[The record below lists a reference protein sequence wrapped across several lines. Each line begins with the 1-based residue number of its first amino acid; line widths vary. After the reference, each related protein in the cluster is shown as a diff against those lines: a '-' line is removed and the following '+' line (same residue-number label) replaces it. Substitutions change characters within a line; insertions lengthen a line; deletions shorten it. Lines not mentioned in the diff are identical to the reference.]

1 MKHQSISRWL
11 SQLGLPQY
19 CAALEQ
25 EYDGVEDLLHL
36 SEYDL
41 LDLGVHNHLH
51 RLHLLTSLRLLQE
64 RERRREWRMMAEGR
78 FASLPRSLHAHHSLE
93 GVTSHTGVPSPSLGV
108 PSSTTYS
115 SRRLQASLAT
125 SMDLHSPRTGVP
137 PGQSS
142 GVPELSTTS
151 YHQIS
156 IHGTMPRRKR
166 GGTNLT
172 QGLNYTWDPRANQ
185 THPSVCGKKERAPG
199 HIHQPLT
206 SPLVQN
212 IIDDFQG
219 FREPAAGLDATV
231 DYVKF
236 SRDHFILDCPSEKLR
251 KELEEELKMNCEEPR
266 SHAWYHGAIPRQVAE
281 NLVQRD
287 GDFLIRDSLSI
298 PGSYV
303 LTCQWRNAA
312 QHFKINKKVVMLNE
326 AYSRVEYR
334 LEREG
339 FDSVPALIR
348 YYVGNRK
355 PVSQVVGAIIFQPIN
370 RSLPLRCLEEKYGL
384 SSTHRE
390 ALLAQERRSQKRLS
404 LNITNG
410 HAHDNAHDGTHC
422 HDNCMSRSSQLR
434 LKDRCGS
441 QPASLNQVQERR
453 RPLKAHQSESFLPL
467 GSKPQAQ
474 QSPDPLLPSPNPKS
488 PVFRTGSEP
497 VLSPSVPRRSAEIL
511 AGQAIRGS
519 DSQLCPKPPPKPSKV
534 PLSRLPHS
542 ACFRPLVPSSI
553 TSSTSTSTSS
563 SNHTH
568 ASSSVAAPSLDS
580 LTCGETPSGR
590 RSGGPPVP
598 PLKPLKFHHQLT
610 PADSHSSVLSPP
622 DPALYPDSVTL
633 TGRTERL
640 QPSPADLRSCS
651 PREWEEPSLPNSIT
665 DNEHQ
670 PPLCS
675 YVERLKREGEGG
687 RKVNGG
693 GEVEARGRRGLD
705 RSSYH
710 HAIAALENTSED
722 EEEEEDARRVRE
734 EEEEDGDKDRSS
746 FQRPVVETESAFR
759 PAEFG
764 SRLLPPE
771 NKPLEMVV
779 LKRAKELV
787 LTHNHHSIA
796 KHLLIADCQV
806 ARILG
811 VTADLKGQMG
821 VASGLE
827 LVTLPHGRQLRLDL
841 MERHHTMAIGV
852 AVDILGCTGSV
863 DERASTLNRII
874 LVAVELKDTVGDLFA
889 FTALMKALDMQQI
902 SRLEETWTT
911 LRRNYTQTAISYEKI
926 LKPFYKNLY
935 EGTASSPAVVCVP
948 LLLPLLTLMERP
960 SIMSE
965 GAELWETS
973 DQGCDIMLRHL
984 ESARD
989 VAHNAQ
995 SYTANAQK
1003 ILQGFQVDDDLL
1015 EVFKTDF
1022 QLRLLWGSRGA
1033 SVNQSDRYNKF
1044 NLILTALSRK
1054 LEPPPKTQTLI

>member
-1 MKHQSISRWL
+1 
-11 SQLGLPQY
+11 
-19 CAALEQ
+19 
-25 EYDGVEDLLHL
+25 
-36 SEYDL
+36 
-41 LDLGVHNHLH
+41 
-51 RLHLLTSLRLLQE
+51 
-64 RERRREWRMMAEGR
+64 MMAEGR
-78 FASLPRSLHAHHSLE
+78 FASLPRSLHAHHTLE
-93 GVTSHTGVPSPSLGV
+93 GGTTHPGVNSPSLGV
-108 PSSTTYS
+108 PTSSTYS
-115 SRRLQASLAT
+115 SRKLQASLAS
-125 SMDLHSPRTGVP
+125 SMDLLSSRPGLP
-137 PGQSS
+137 PGQGS
-142 GVPELSTTS
+142 GLSELPAAA
-151 YHQIS
+151 YQPVS
-156 IHGTMPRRKR
+156 IHGTLPRRKR
-166 GGTNLT
+166 GGNNLAH
-172 QGLNYTWDPRANQ
+172 GNYTWDPRANHTQ
-185 THPSVCGKKERAPG
+185 PLVCGNLSLTPG
-199 HIHQPLT
+199 HIHKPLT

-212 IIDDFQG
+212 IIDDFHG
-219 FREPAAGLDATV
+219 YREPAAGPDATV

-236 SRDHFILDCPSEKLR
+236 SRDQFILDCPSEKLR
-251 KELEEELKMNCEEPR
+251 RELEEELKMNSEEPR

-384 SSTHRE
+384 SSYHRE
-390 ALLAQERRSQKRLS
+390 ALMVQERRSQKRLS

-410 HAHDNAHDGTHC
+410 HTQDNTHAVHDSTHC
-422 HDNCMSRSSQLR
+422 QDNGMGRGSQLR

-467 GSKPQAQ
+467 GSKPQSQ
-474 QSPDPLLPSPNPKS
+474 QPPDPLLPSPNPKS

-497 VLSPSVPRRSAEIL
+497 ALSPSFPRRSAEPL

-534 PLSRLPHS
+534 PLARLPRS
-542 ACFRPLVPSSI
+542 PCLQPLVPPS
-553 TSSTSTSTSS
+553 SS
-563 SNHTH
+563 SNHTDPSS
-568 ASSSVAAPSLDS
+568 ASSVFAAPALDS
-580 LTCGETPSGR
+580 RSVETPSSVW
-590 RSGGPPVP
+590 RSGVTTGPPAP
-598 PLKPLKFHHQLT
+598 PAKPLKFHHQLL
-610 PADSHSSVLSPP
+610 PADSHSPSSSVVSPP
-622 DPALYPDSVTL
+622 ELVQYLDSEAL
-633 TGRTERL
+633 TGWTERL

-651 PREWEEPSLPNSIT
+651 PLEWEEPNLPSSIT
-665 DNEHQ
+665 DNALELQ

-675 YVERLKREGEGG
+675 YVERLRREGEGG
-687 RKVNGG
+687 REDE
-693 GEVEARGRRGLD
+693 GEEKEVGGRRGLD

-710 HAIAALENTSED
+710 HAIAALENTSE
-722 EEEEEDARRVRE
+722 EEEEDAGRE
-734 EEEEDGDKDRSS
+734 EEDKRKDKERSS
-746 FQRPVVETESAFR
+746 FQRPVIETESTFR

-779 LKRAKELV
+779 LKRAKEL
-787 LTHNHHSIA
+787 LLSHNHHSIA
-796 KHLLIADCQV
+796 RHLLIADCQV

-811 VTADLKGQMG
+811 VTPDLKGQMG
-821 VASGLE
+821 VSSGLE

-874 LVAVELKDTVGDLFA
+874 LVALELKDTVGDLFA
-889 FTALMKALDMQQI
+889 FTALMKALDLPQI

-911 LRRNYTQTAISYEKI
+911 LRRNYTQTAISYEKT

-935 EGTASSPAVVCVP
+935 EGTASSPPVVCVP
-948 LLLPLLTLMERP
+948 LLLPLLILMERP
-960 SIMSE
+960 TVTPE

-984 ESARD
+984 EAARD

-995 SYTANAQK
+995 SHTANAQK
-1003 ILQGFQVDDDLL
+1003 ILQGFQIDEDLL

>member
-1 MKHQSISRWL
+1 MSERCNLKAL
-11 SQLGLPQY
+11 T
-19 CAALEQ
+19 AALCC
-25 EYDGVEDLLHL
+25 
-36 SEYDL
+36 
-41 LDLGVHNHLH
+41 
-51 RLHLLTSLRLLQE
+51 
-64 RERRREWRMMAEGR
+64 
-78 FASLPRSLHAHHSLE
+78 F
-93 GVTSHTGVPSPSLGV
+93 
-108 PSSTTYS
+108 
-115 SRRLQASLAT
+115 
-125 SMDLHSPRTGVP
+125 
-137 PGQSS
+137 
-142 GVPELSTTS
+142 
-151 YHQIS
+151 YH
-156 IHGTMPRRKR
+156 K
-166 GGTNLT
+166 N
-172 QGLNYTWDPRANQ
+172 
-185 THPSVCGKKERAPG
+185 SVINA
-199 HIHQPLT
+199 
-206 SPLVQN
+206 
-212 IIDDFQG
+212 
-219 FREPAAGLDATV
+219 
-231 DYVKF
+231 KF
-236 SRDHFILDCPSEKLR
+236 SRDQFILDCPSEKLR
-251 KELEEELKMNCEEPR
+251 RELEEELKMNCEEPR

-287 GDFLIRDSLSI
+287 GDFLIRDSLSS

-370 RSLPLRCLEEKYGL
+370 RGLPLRCLEEKYGL
-384 SSTHRE
+384 SSNHRE
-390 ALLAQERRSQKRLS
+390 VGLMAQERRSQKRLS

-410 HAHDNAHDGTHC
+410 HTHDNTHTVHDSTHSQ
-422 HDNCMSRSSQLR
+422 DNGLVRGNQLR

-467 GSKPQAQ
+467 GSKPQPQ
-474 QSPDPLLPSPNPKS
+474 QSPEALLPSPSPKS

-497 VLSPSVPRRSAEIL
+497 VLSPSFPRRSVEPL

-534 PLSRLPHS
+534 PLARLARSP
-542 ACFRPLVPSSI
+542 CLQPLVPLSSSSSL
-553 TSSTSTSTSS
+553 TDSSTTS
-563 SNHTH
+563 
-568 ASSSVAAPSLDS
+568 PSLATPPLDS
-580 LTCGETPSGR
+580 TCLDTAGSSW
-590 RSGGPPVP
+590 RSGAATGPPVP
-598 PLKPLKFHHQLT
+598 PVKPPKFQHQLL
-610 PADSHSSVLSPP
+610 PADSHSSSTSVVSPA
-622 DPALYPDSVTL
+622 DSVQYPDSEVIV
-633 TGRTERL
+633 GRTERL

-651 PREWEEPSLPNSIT
+651 PLEWQQSSSPHLIT
-665 DNEHQ
+665 DHNNDLQ
-670 PPLCS
+670 LPLCS
-675 YVERLKREGEGG
+675 YVERLKREGE
-687 RKVNGG
+687 RG
-693 GEVEARGRRGLD
+693 GEEDREENDEGGRRGLD

-710 HAIAALENTSED
+710 HAIAALENTSE
-722 EEEEEDARRVRE
+722 EEEEDAGRE
-734 EEEEDGDKDRSS
+734 EESSELKSCS
-746 FQRPVVETESAFR
+746 FQRPIIETETTFR

-779 LKRAKELV
+779 LKKAKEL
-787 LTHNHHSIA
+787 LLSHNHHSIA
-796 KHLLIADCQV
+796 RHLLMADCQV

-811 VTADLKGQMG
+811 VTPELKGQMG
-821 VASGLE
+821 VSSGLE

-863 DERASTLNRII
+863 EERASTLNRII
-874 LVAVELKDTVGDLFA
+874 LVAMELKDTVGDLFA
-889 FTALMKALDMQQI
+889 FTALMKALDLPQI

-911 LRRNYTQTAISYEKI
+911 LRRNFTQTAINYEKV

-935 EGTASSPAVVCVP
+935 EGSASSPAVVCVP

-960 SIMSE
+960 SITPE

-984 ESARD
+984 EAARS

-995 SYTANAQK
+995 SYTDHAQA
-1003 ILQGFQVDDDLL
+1003 ILQGFQCDDDLL

-1033 SVNQSDRYNKF
+1033 AVNQSDRYNKF

>member
-1 MKHQSISRWL
+1 
-11 SQLGLPQY
+11 
-19 CAALEQ
+19 
-25 EYDGVEDLLHL
+25 
-36 SEYDL
+36 
-41 LDLGVHNHLH
+41 
-51 RLHLLTSLRLLQE
+51 
-64 RERRREWRMMAEGR
+64 MMAEGR
-78 FASLPRSLHAHHSLE
+78 FASLPRSLHTHHALGGGTAHS
-93 GVTSHTGVPSPSLGV
+93 VTGPTLGSPGIG
-108 PSSTTYS
+108 TCS
-115 SRRLQASLAT
+115 SRRLQASLAS
-125 SMDLHSPRTGVP
+125 SMDLLSTKPGLP
-137 PGQSS
+137 PGQ
-142 GVPELSTTS
+142 GPGLSDLPTAT
-151 YHQIS
+151 HQPVS
-156 IHGTMPRRKR
+156 IHGTLPRRKK
-166 GGTNLT
+166 GGTNAIP
-172 QGLNYTWDPRANQ
+172 GNYTWDHRANYMQSRVCGNMSLAPGQ
-185 THPSVCGKKERAPG
+185 TH
-199 HIHQPLT
+199 QPMT

-212 IIDDFQG
+212 IIDDFHG
-219 FREPAAGLDATV
+219 YREPAAALDATV

-236 SRDHFILDCPSEKLR
+236 SRDQFILDCPSEKLR
-251 KELEEELKMNCEEPR
+251 RELEEELKMNCEEPR

-287 GDFLIRDSLSI
+287 GDFLVRDSLSS

-355 PVSQVVGAIIFQPIN
+355 SVSQVIGAIIFQPIN
-370 RSLPLRCLEEKYGL
+370 RALPLRCLEEKYGL
-384 SSTHRE
+384 SGNHRE
-390 ALLAQERRSQKRLS
+390 AGLTAQERRSQKRLS

-410 HAHDNAHDGTHC
+410 HSHDNKHNAHDGSHC
-422 HDNCMSRSSQLR
+422 QDNGVARSNQLR

-467 GSKPQAQ
+467 GSKPQLP
-474 QSPDPLLPSPNPKS
+474 QSPDSLLPSPNPKS

-497 VLSPSVPRRSAEIL
+497 ALSPSVPRRSAEYL
-511 AGQAIRGS
+511 TGQAIRGS

-534 PLSRLPHS
+534 PLARLPRS
-542 ACFRPLVPSSI
+542 PCLQPLVPP
-553 TSSTSTSTSS
+553 SSTSSS
-563 SNHTH
+563 SNHTDSCST
-568 ASSSVAAPSLDS
+568 SSSGFNAPPLDS
-580 LTCGETPSGR
+580 EETQSSTR
-590 RSGGPPVP
+590 RTGNAAGPPVP
-598 PLKPLKFHHQLT
+598 PLKPQKFQYHLL
-610 PADSHSSVLSPP
+610 PPDSHSSSSSVVSPDQYP
-622 DPALYPDSVTL
+622 DPEVS
-633 TGRTERL
+633 TGQTERL
-640 QPSPADLRSCS
+640 QPSPAELRSYS
-651 PREWEEPSLPNSIT
+651 PMRWDETTPDHGSDL
-665 DNEHQ
+665 Q
-670 PPLCS
+670 PCS
-675 YVERLKREGEGG
+675 YVERLKRDGEGD
-687 RKVNGG
+687 
-693 GEVEARGRRGLD
+693 EAVGRRGLD

-710 HAIAALENTSED
+710 HAIAALENTSE
-722 EEEEEDARRVRE
+722 EEEDDIGRDG
-734 EEEEDGDKDRSS
+734 EEEDEDERKEKGGSS
-746 FQRPVVETESAFR
+746 FQRPVIETESAFR

-764 SRLLPPE
+764 SRLLPTE

-779 LKRAKELV
+779 LKRAKEL
-787 LTHNHHSIA
+787 LLSHDHQSIA
-796 KHLLIADCQV
+796 KHLLMADCLV
-806 ARILG
+806 GRILG
-811 VTADLKGQMG
+811 VTPELKGQMG

-863 DERASTLNRII
+863 EERASTLNRII
-874 LVAVELKDTVGDLFA
+874 LVAMELKDAVGDLFA
-889 FTALMKALDMQQI
+889 FTALMKALDLPQI

-911 LRRNYTQTAISYEKI
+911 LRRNFTQTAINYEKI

-935 EGTASSPAVVCVP
+935 EGTASCPLVVCVP

-960 SIMSE
+960 SITPE

-984 ESARD
+984 EAARD
-989 VAHNAQ
+989 VAQNSQ
-995 SYTANAQK
+995 GYTANAQEV
-1003 ILQGFQVDDDLL
+1003 LQGFECDEDLL

-1033 SVNQSDRYNKF
+1033 AVNQSDRYNKF

>member
-19 CAALEQ
+19 CTALEQ

-41 LDLGVHNHLH
+41 LELGVHNHLH

-64 RERRREWRMMAEGR
+64 RERRRELRMMAEGR
-78 FASLPRSLHAHHSLE
+78 FASLPRSLHAHHALA
-93 GVTSHTGVPSPSLGV
+93 GCPAHPGVPTSSLGG
-108 PSSTTYS
+108 PTSSTCS
-115 SRRLQASLAT
+115 SRRLQASLAS
-125 SMDLHSPRTGVP
+125 SMDLLSSRPGFP
-137 PGQSS
+137 PGQGS
-142 GVPELSTTS
+142 VPSEMDPAA
-151 YHQIS
+151 YQPIS
-156 IHGTMPRRKR
+156 IHGTLPRRKR
-166 GGTNLT
+166 GGANLAR
-172 QGLNYTWDPRANQ
+172 GNYTWDPKANHKQ
-185 THPSVCGKKERAPG
+185 PLFCSNTSLAPG
-199 HIHQPLT
+199 HIHQPMA
-206 SPLVQN
+206 SSLVQN
-212 IIDDFQG
+212 IIDDFHG
-219 FREPAAGLDATV
+219 YREPAAGPDATV

-236 SRDHFILDCPSEKLR
+236 SRDQFILDCPSEKLR
-251 KELEEELKMNCEEPR
+251 RELEEELKMNCEEPR
-266 SHAWYHGAIPRQVAE
+266 SHAWYHGAIPRQVGE

-287 GDFLIRDSLSI
+287 GDFLIRDSLSS

-370 RSLPLRCLEEKYGL
+370 RGLPLRCLEEKYGL
-384 SSTHRE
+384 SGNHRE
-390 ALLAQERRSQKRLS
+390 AGLMAQERRSQKRLS

-410 HAHDNAHDGTHC
+410 HAHDNAHAVHDGTHC
-422 HDNCMSRSSQLR
+422 QDDGSARGSQLR
-434 LKDRCGS
+434 PKDRCGS

-467 GSKPQAQ
+467 GSKAPPLH
-474 QSPDPLLPSPNPKS
+474 SPDPLLSSPKS

-497 VLSPSVPRRSAEIL
+497 LLSPSVPRRSAELL

-534 PLSRLPHS
+534 PLARLPRS
-542 ACFRPLVPSSI
+542 PGLQPLVPFSC
-553 TSSTSTSTSS
+553 S
-563 SNHTH
+563 SNFTD
-568 ASSSVAAPSLDS
+568 SSPPIFAVPPLDS
-580 LTCGETPSGR
+580 TCVETPGSSWNGA
-590 RSGGPPVP
+590 PPVP
-598 PLKPLKFHHQLT
+598 PAKPLKFQHQLLL
-610 PADSHSSVLSPP
+610 ADPHSSSFSSSSFSSSSGLL
-622 DPALYPDSVTL
+622 PAEGAQYPDSEAI
-633 TGRTERL
+633 TGRTDRL
-640 QPSPADLRSCS
+640 QPSPADRRSCS
-651 PREWEEPSLPNSIT
+651 PLEWQQPNLIT
-665 DNEHQ
+665 DHEPGLQ
-670 PPLCS
+670 LCS
-675 YVERLKREGEGG
+675 YVERLKREGERG
-687 RKVNGG
+687 REED
-693 GEVEARGRRGLD
+693 GEEKAAGGRRGLD

-710 HAIAALENTSED
+710 HAIAALENTSE
-722 EEEEEDARRVRE
+722 EEEEDAGRE
-734 EEEEDGDKDRSS
+734 KKQKEAKERSG

-759 PAEFG
+759 PAEFE
-764 SRLLPPE
+764 SRLLPAE

-779 LKRAKELV
+779 LKRAKEL
-787 LTHNHHSIA
+787 LLKHNHHSIA
-796 KHLLIADCQV
+796 RHLLMADCQV
-806 ARILG
+806 ARILA
-811 VTADLKGQMG
+811 VTPEVKGQMG
-821 VASGLE
+821 VSSGLE

-874 LVAVELKDTVGDLFA
+874 LVAMELKDTVGDLFA
-889 FTALMKALDMQQI
+889 FTALMKALDLPQI
-902 SRLEETWTT
+902 VRLEETWTT
-911 LRRNYTQTAISYEKI
+911 LRRNFTQTAIGYEKI

-935 EGTASSPAVVCVP
+935 EGAASSPAVVCVP

-960 SIMSE
+960 SITPE

-973 DQGCDIMLRHL
+973 DQGCDIMVRHL
-984 ESARD
+984 EAARD

-995 SYTANAQK
+995 SYTANAQE
-1003 ILQGFQVDDDLL
+1003 ILQGFQCDDDLL

-1022 QLRLLWGSRGA
+1022 HLRLLWGSRGA
-1033 SVNQSDRYNKF
+1033 AVNQSDRYNKF
-1044 NLILTALSRK
+1044 SLILTALSRK
-1054 LEPPPKTQTLI
+1054 LEPPSKTQTLI

>member
-1 MKHQSISRWL
+1 
-11 SQLGLPQY
+11 
-19 CAALEQ
+19 
-25 EYDGVEDLLHL
+25 
-36 SEYDL
+36 
-41 LDLGVHNHLH
+41 
-51 RLHLLTSLRLLQE
+51 
-64 RERRREWRMMAEGR
+64 MMAEGR
-78 FASLPRSLHAHHSLE
+78 FASLPRSLHAHHTL
-93 GVTSHTGVPSPSLGV
+93 GRGTAHPGGPSTSLGV
-108 PSSTTYS
+108 PSSSSTCS
-115 SRRLQASLAT
+115 SRRLQASLTT
-125 SMDLHSPRTGVP
+125 SMDLLSSRPGLP
-137 PGQSS
+137 PGSS
-142 GVPELSTTS
+142 LSELPTAA
-151 YHQIS
+151 YQPIS
-156 IHGTMPRRKR
+156 IHGTLPRRKR
-166 GGTNLT
+166 GGVNLT
-172 QGLNYTWDPRANQ
+172 HGNYTWDPRANHTQ
-185 THPSVCGKKERAPG
+185 PILCGNTSLAPG
-199 HIHQPLT
+199 HVHQPMT
-206 SPLVQN
+206 SPLVQT
-212 IIDDFQG
+212 IIDDFHG
-219 FREPAAGLDATV
+219 YREPAASLDATV

-236 SRDHFILDCPSEKLR
+236 SRDQFILDCPSEKLR

-287 GDFLIRDSLSI
+287 GDFLIRDSLSS

-326 AYSRVEYR
+326 PYSRVEYR

-339 FDSVPALIR
+339 FDNVPALIR

-370 RSLPLRCLEEKYGL
+370 RGLPLRCLEEKYGL
-384 SSTHRE
+384 SGNHRE
-390 ALLAQERRSQKRLS
+390 AGLMAQERRSQQRLS
-404 LNITNG
+404 LNISNG
-410 HAHDNAHDGTHC
+410 HTHDNTHTVHDSTHC
-422 HDNCMSRSSQLR
+422 QDNGMGRGSHLR

-453 RPLKAHQSESFLPL
+453 RPLKAHQSESYLPL
-467 GSKPQAQ
+467 RSKPQPQ
-474 QSPDPLLPSPNPKS
+474 QPPDPLRPSPNPKS

-497 VLSPSVPRRSAEIL
+497 ALSPSVPRRSAELL

-534 PLSRLPHS
+534 PLARLARLPRS
-542 ACFRPLVPSSI
+542 PCFQPLVPPS
-553 TSSTSTSTSS
+553 SS
-563 SNHTH
+563 SNLTD
-568 ASSSVAAPSLDS
+568 STSPRLTAPPLDS
-580 LTCGETPSGR
+580 TCVETLGSAW
-590 RSGGPPVP
+590 RSGATTGPPVP
-598 PLKPLKFHHQLT
+598 PVKPLKLQHQLL
-610 PADSHSSVLSPP
+610 PADSHSCSSSVASP
-622 DPALYPDSVTL
+622 AELVQDSDSEAE
-633 TGRTERL
+633 TGWTERL

-651 PREWEEPSLPNSIT
+651 PLEWEESKHKPTT
-665 DNEHQ
+665 DAELQPQ

-675 YVERLKREGEGG
+675 YVERLRREGEGG
-687 RKVNGG
+687 REE
-693 GEVEARGRRGLD
+693 GEEKEAAGRRGLD

-710 HAIAALENTSED
+710 HAIAALENTSE
-722 EEEEEDARRVRE
+722 EEEEEEVEDKRRER
-734 EEEEDGDKDRSS
+734 KRSS
-746 FQRPVVETESAFR
+746 FQRPVIETESTFR

-779 LKRAKELV
+779 LKRAKEL
-787 LTHNHHSIA
+787 LLSHNHHSIA
-796 KHLLIADCQV
+796 RHLLMADCQV

-811 VTADLKGQMG
+811 VTPELEGQMG
-821 VASGLE
+821 VSSGLE

-863 DERASTLNRII
+863 EERASTLNRII
-874 LVAVELKDTVGDLFA
+874 LVALELKDTVGDLFA
-889 FTALMKALDMQQI
+889 FTALMKALDLPQI

-911 LRRNYTQTAISYEKI
+911 LRRNYTQTAISYEKT

-935 EGTASSPAVVCVP
+935 EGTASSPPVVCIP
-948 LLLPLLTLMERP
+948 LLMPLLTLMERP
-960 SIMSE
+960 SITPE
-965 GAELWETS
+965 GVELWETS

-984 ESARD
+984 EAARD

-995 SYTANAQK
+995 SHTANAQT
-1003 ILQGFQVDDDLL
+1003 ILQGFLCDEDLL

-1054 LEPPPKTQTLI
+1054 LEPLPKTQTLI

>member
-1 MKHQSISRWL
+1 
-11 SQLGLPQY
+11 
-19 CAALEQ
+19 
-25 EYDGVEDLLHL
+25 
-36 SEYDL
+36 
-41 LDLGVHNHLH
+41 
-51 RLHLLTSLRLLQE
+51 
-64 RERRREWRMMAEGR
+64 MMAEGR
-78 FASLPRSLHAHHSLE
+78 FASLPRSLHAHHTLGGGSA
-93 GVTSHTGVPSPSLGV
+93 HPGV
-108 PSSTTYS
+108 PSSSLGVSSSGTCS
-115 SRRLQASLAT
+115 SRRLQASLAS
-125 SMDLHSPRTGVP
+125 SMDLLSSRPGFP
-137 PGQSS
+137 PGSS
-142 GVPELSTTS
+142 GSLSELPASS
-151 YHQIS
+151 YQQIS
-156 IHGTMPRRKR
+156 IHGTLPRRKK
-166 GGTNLT
+166 GGANITH
-172 QGLNYTWDPRANQ
+172 GNYTWDPRANHMQ
-185 THPSVCGKKERAPG
+185 PILAPG
-199 HIHQPLT
+199 HVNKPLT

-212 IIDDFQG
+212 IIDDFHG
-219 FREPAAGLDATV
+219 YREPAAGLDATV

-236 SRDHFILDCPSEKLR
+236 SRDQFILDCPSEKLR
-251 KELEEELKMNCEEPR
+251 RELEEELKMNCEEPR

-303 LTCQWRNAA
+303 LTSQWRNAA

-334 LEREG
+334 LDREG

-370 RSLPLRCLEEKYGL
+370 RALPLRCLEEKYGL
-384 SSTHRE
+384 SGNHRE
-390 ALLAQERRSQKRLS
+390 AAGFMAQERRSQKRLS

-410 HAHDNAHDGTHC
+410 HTHDNTHNVQDGTHC
-422 HDNCMSRSSQLR
+422 RENGTSRGSQLR

-453 RPLKAHQSESFLPL
+453 RPLKAHQSESYLPL
-467 GSKPQAQ
+467 GSKPQPQ
-474 QSPDPLLPSPNPKS
+474 QSPDPLLTSPSPKS

-497 VLSPSVPRRSAEIL
+497 VLSPSVARRSAEPL

-534 PLSRLPHS
+534 PLARLPRS
-542 ACFRPLVPSSI
+542 PCLQPLLPPSSSSHLSDS
-553 TSSTSTSTSS
+553 SSTSSRLTASPLDSS
-563 SNHTH
+563 CVDIWKS
-568 ASSSVAAPSLDS
+568 AAP
-580 LTCGETPSGR
+580 
-590 RSGGPPVP
+590 GGPPVP
-598 PLKPLKFHHQLT
+598 PVKSLKFQHQLLS
-610 PADSHSSVLSPP
+610 ADPLSSFSSVENPE
-622 DPALYPDSVTL
+622 PAWTD
-633 TGRTERL
+633 RL
-640 QPSPADLRSCS
+640 QPSPADTRSCS
-651 PREWEEPSLPNSIT
+651 PLEYGESISPNPVI
-665 DNEHQ
+665 DALHLQ

-675 YVERLKREGEGG
+675 YVERLRREGEGG
-687 RKVNGG
+687 REE
-693 GEVEARGRRGLD
+693 GEEKEAVGKRGLD

-710 HAIAALENTSED
+710 HAIAALEYTSED
-722 EEEEEDARRVRE
+722 EEEDAGRDKEEVEGEAKGRE
-734 EEEEDGDKDRSS
+734 SKRSS
-746 FQRPVVETESAFR
+746 FQRPVVETESTFQ

-764 SRLLPPE
+764 SRLLPAE

-779 LKRAKELV
+779 LKRAKEL
-787 LTHNHHSIA
+787 LLKHNHQSIA
-796 KHLLIADCQV
+796 RHLLLADCQV

-811 VTADLKGQMG
+811 VTPELKGQMG

-874 LVAVELKDTVGDLFA
+874 LVALELKDTVGDLFA
-889 FTALMKALDMQQI
+889 FTALMKALDLPQI

-911 LRRNYTQTAISYEKI
+911 LRRNFTQTAISYEKI

-935 EGTASSPAVVCVP
+935 EGTASSPPVVCVP

-960 SIMSE
+960 SITPE

-984 ESARD
+984 EAARD

-995 SYTANAQK
+995 SYTTNAQK
-1003 ILQGFQVDDDLL
+1003 LLHEFQSDEDLL

-1054 LEPPPKTQTLI
+1054 LEPPPTTQTVI

>member
-1 MKHQSISRWL
+1 MSERCNLKTL
-11 SQLGLPQY
+11 T
-19 CAALEQ
+19 AALCC
-25 EYDGVEDLLHL
+25 
-36 SEYDL
+36 
-41 LDLGVHNHLH
+41 
-51 RLHLLTSLRLLQE
+51 
-64 RERRREWRMMAEGR
+64 
-78 FASLPRSLHAHHSLE
+78 F
-93 GVTSHTGVPSPSLGV
+93 
-108 PSSTTYS
+108 
-115 SRRLQASLAT
+115 
-125 SMDLHSPRTGVP
+125 
-137 PGQSS
+137 
-142 GVPELSTTS
+142 
-151 YHQIS
+151 YH
-156 IHGTMPRRKR
+156 K
-166 GGTNLT
+166 N
-172 QGLNYTWDPRANQ
+172 
-185 THPSVCGKKERAPG
+185 SVITA
-199 HIHQPLT
+199 
-206 SPLVQN
+206 
-212 IIDDFQG
+212 
-219 FREPAAGLDATV
+219 
-231 DYVKF
+231 KF
-236 SRDHFILDCPSEKLR
+236 SRDQFILDCPSEKLR
-251 KELEEELKMNCEEPR
+251 RELEEELKMNSEEPR

-384 SSTHRE
+384 SSYHRE
-390 ALLAQERRSQKRLS
+390 ALMVQERRSQKRLS

-410 HAHDNAHDGTHC
+410 HTQDNTHAVHDSTHC
-422 HDNCMSRSSQLR
+422 QDNGMGRGSQLR

-467 GSKPQAQ
+467 GSKPQSQ
-474 QSPDPLLPSPNPKS
+474 QPPDPLLPSPNPKS

-497 VLSPSVPRRSAEIL
+497 ALSPSFPRRSAEPL

-534 PLSRLPHS
+534 PLARLPRS
-542 ACFRPLVPSSI
+542 PCLQPLVPPS
-553 TSSTSTSTSS
+553 SS
-563 SNHTH
+563 SNHTDPSS
-568 ASSSVAAPSLDS
+568 ASSVFAAPALDS
-580 LTCGETPSGR
+580 RSVETPSSVW
-590 RSGGPPVP
+590 RSGVTTGPPAP
-598 PLKPLKFHHQLT
+598 PAKPLKFHHQLL
-610 PADSHSSVLSPP
+610 PADSHSPSSSVVSPP
-622 DPALYPDSVTL
+622 ELVQYLDSEAL
-633 TGRTERL
+633 TGWTERL

-651 PREWEEPSLPNSIT
+651 PLEWEEPNLPSSIT
-665 DNEHQ
+665 DNALELQ

-675 YVERLKREGEGG
+675 YVERLRREGEGG
-687 RKVNGG
+687 REDE
-693 GEVEARGRRGLD
+693 GEEKEVGGRRGLD

-710 HAIAALENTSED
+710 HAIAALENTSE
-722 EEEEEDARRVRE
+722 EEEEDAGRE
-734 EEEEDGDKDRSS
+734 EEDKRKDKERSS
-746 FQRPVVETESAFR
+746 FQRPVIETESTFR

-779 LKRAKELV
+779 LKRAKEL
-787 LTHNHHSIA
+787 LLSHNHHSIA
-796 KHLLIADCQV
+796 RHLLIADCQV

-811 VTADLKGQMG
+811 VTPDLKGQMG
-821 VASGLE
+821 VSSGLE

-874 LVAVELKDTVGDLFA
+874 LVALELKDTVGDLFA
-889 FTALMKALDMQQI
+889 FTALMKALDLPQI

-911 LRRNYTQTAISYEKI
+911 LRRNYTQTAISYEKT

-935 EGTASSPAVVCVP
+935 EGTASSPPVVCVP
-948 LLLPLLTLMERP
+948 LLLPLLILMERP
-960 SIMSE
+960 TVTPE

-984 ESARD
+984 EAARD

-995 SYTANAQK
+995 SHTANAQK
-1003 ILQGFQVDDDLL
+1003 ILQGFQIDEDLL

>member
-11 SQLGLPQY
+11 SQLGLPEY
-19 CAALEQ
+19 CVALEQ

-41 LDLGVHNHLH
+41 LELGVHNHLH

-64 RERRREWRMMAEGR
+64 RERRRELRMMAEGR
-78 FASLPRSLHAHHSLE
+78 FASLPRSLHAHHAL
-93 GVTSHTGVPSPSLGV
+93 GGGTTHPGVPSTSLGV
-108 PSSTTYS
+108 SSSTSCS
-115 SRRLQASLAT
+115 SKRLQTSLT
-125 SMDLHSPRTGVP
+125 SSMDLLSSRPSLP
-137 PGQSS
+137 PGQGS
-142 GVPELSTTS
+142 GQSETPAAGYQSV
-151 YHQIS
+151 S
-156 IHGTMPRRKR
+156 IHGTLPRRKR
-166 GGTNLT
+166 GGANM
-172 QGLNYTWDPRANQ
+172 GHGNYTWDPRANHTQ
-185 THPSVCGKKERAPG
+185 QILAPG
-199 HIHQPLT
+199 NIHQPVT

-212 IIDDFQG
+212 IMDDADG
-219 FREPAAGLDATV
+219 YREPAASLDATV

-236 SRDHFILDCPSEKLR
+236 SRDQYILDCPSEKLHR
-251 KELEEELKMNCEEPR
+251 ELEEELKLDCEEPR

-287 GDFLIRDSLSI
+287 GDFLVRDSLSS

-303 LTCQWRNAA
+303 LTSQWRNAA
-312 QHFKINKKVVMLNE
+312 QHFKINKRVVMLNE
-326 AYSRVEYR
+326 AYTRVEYR

-339 FDSVPALIR
+339 FDSVPALVR

-384 SSTHRE
+384 SNSHRDR
-390 ALLAQERRSQKRLS
+390 LMVQERRNLKRLS

-410 HAHDNAHDGTHC
+410 HAHDNVHGVHDGALC
-422 HDNCMSRSSQLR
+422 RDNGAGRGGSQLR
-434 LKDRCGS
+434 MKDRCGS
-441 QPASLNQVQERR
+441 QPASLNHVQERR
-453 RPLKAHQSESFLPL
+453 RPLKAHQSESYLPL

-474 QSPDPLLPSPNPKS
+474 QSQDPLLQSPSPKS

-497 VLSPSVPRRSAEIL
+497 ALSPSVPRRSVELL

-534 PLSRLPHS
+534 PLARGPRS
-542 ACFRPLVPSSI
+542 AFLQPLAPPSCSSSLTDSSSISPTLTTPPPDSVSMESPASSWRSGASMVAPVPS
-553 TSSTSTSTSS
+553 
-563 SNHTH
+563 
-568 ASSSVAAPSLDS
+568 V
-580 LTCGETPSGR
+580 
-590 RSGGPPVP
+590 
-598 PLKPLKFHHQLT
+598 KPLKFPHHLLPT
-610 PADSHSSVLSPP
+610 DSFSSSSSGASPADFTLP
-622 DPALYPDSVTL
+622 YPDSEAT
-633 TGRTERL
+633 TGQTDRL

-651 PREWEEPSLPNSIT
+651 PLEWEEPTSPNLLT
-665 DNEHQ
+665 NDGFQ
-670 PPLCS
+670 LKPPLCS
-675 YVERLKREGEGG
+675 YVERLRREGEGG
-687 RKVNGG
+687 RVE
-693 GEVEARGRRGLD
+693 GESEEKEAGGRRGLD

-710 HAIAALENTSED
+710 HAIAALENTSE
-722 EEEEEDARRVRE
+722 EEEEEAAAAAE
-734 EEEEDGDKDRSS
+734 EERRRRRS
-746 FQRPVVETESAFR
+746 FQRPIIETESAFR
-759 PAEFG
+759 PADFG
-764 SRLLPPE
+764 SLLLPAE

-779 LKRAKELV
+779 LKRAKEL
-787 LTHNHHSIA
+787 LLSHNHHSIA
-796 KHLLIADCQV
+796 RHLLMADCQV

-811 VTADLKGQMG
+811 VTPEVKGQMG

-827 LVTLPHGRQLRLDL
+827 LVTLPHGQQLRLDL

-863 DERASTLNRII
+863 EERASTLNRII

-889 FTALMKALDMQQI
+889 FTALMKALDLPQI

-911 LRRNYTQTAISYEKI
+911 LRRNYTQTAISYEKT

-935 EGTASSPAVVCVP
+935 EGTASSPSVVCVP

-960 SIMSE
+960 SITPE

-984 ESARD
+984 EAARD
-989 VAHNAQ
+989 VARNTE
-995 SYTANAQK
+995 SYTANAEA
-1003 ILQGFQVDDDLL
+1003 ILQDFPCDKELL
-1015 EVFKTDF
+1015 EVFRTDF

-1033 SVNQSDRYNKF
+1033 SVNQSDRYSKF